1 MDERTMI
8 EKMRG
13 KEIPEYRDTMY
24 LEGYSPHEIL
34 TAARKTII
42 QEHETLSVPQFSG
55 ISWISSSDTVYL
67 ELVSVSIG

>member
-42 QEHETLSVPQFSG
+42 QENETRAEKASEVPLNVHIQSEVK
-55 ISWISSSDTVYL
+55 TK
-67 ELVSVSIG
+67 

>member
-34 TAARKTII
+34 TAARSTFYSEQEAEETEAAPLNVHIQSEVKTK
-42 QEHETLSVPQFSG
+42 
-55 ISWISSSDTVYL
+55 
-67 ELVSVSIG
+67 

>member
-1 MDERTMI
+1 MGDRTVI

-24 LEGYSPHEIL
+24 LEGYSPYEIL

-42 QEHETLSVPQFSG
+42 QEHEARAEEDAEAVPLNVHIQSEVK
-55 ISWISSSDTVYL
+55 TK
-67 ELVSVSIG
+67 

>member
-42 QEHETLSVPQFSG
+42 QENETRAEKGAEAAPLNVHIQSEVK
-55 ISWISSSDTVYL
+55 TT
-67 ELVSVSIG
+67 